1 VSKKEMLKLLSLIK
15 AFYPNREFNIDNIF
29 DAWYVVLGKLPYE
42 YAEKAIIKHATED
55 KYLPAISDIYK
66 NAKEIYAQEKTN
78 KELEKMNKFFEEKY
92 GYIACSADKD
102 YEDNILP
109 LKRGQQ
115 ISLKSIGNYRLLEE
129 NN

>member
-1 VSKKEMLKLLSLIK
+1 MIK

-102 YEDNILP
+102 YDDNILP

-115 ISLKSIGNYRLLEE
+115 ISLKNIGNYGLLKE